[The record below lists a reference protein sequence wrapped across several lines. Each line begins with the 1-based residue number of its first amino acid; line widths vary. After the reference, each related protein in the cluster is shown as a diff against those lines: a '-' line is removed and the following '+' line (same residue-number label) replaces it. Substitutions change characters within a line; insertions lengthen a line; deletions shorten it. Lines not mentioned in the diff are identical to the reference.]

1 MEKFKEV
8 FAFIFTML
16 GSFLGFYFGE
26 IDAFVYS
33 LLCFVIA
40 DYITGILKAR
50 VERKLSSKIGFKGI
64 AKKIMIFIIV
74 GIGNLCD
81 KNLIKSEPMIKT
93 AIIFFYIANEG
104 ISILENSLAI
114 GLPIPIKLK
123 VLLEKFKE
131 EKWQIVN

>member
-16 GSFLGFYFGE
+16 GSFLGFYFCE

-40 DYITGILKAR
+40 DYMTGILR
-50 VERKLSSKIGFKGI
+50 VGVDGKLSSKIGFKGI

-104 ISILENSLAI
+104 ISILENSLAL
-114 GLPIPIKLK
+114 GLPIPMKLK
-123 VLLEKFKE
+123 VLLEQFKE
-131 EKWQIVN
+131 EK

>member
-1 MEKFKEV
+1 MDKFKQI
-8 FAFIFTML
+8 FSFIFTIF

-26 IDAFVYS
+26 VDGFVYS

-40 DYITGILKAR
+40 DYITGILKAG

-104 ISILENSLAI
+104 LSILENSLALD
-114 GLPIPIKLK
+114 LPIPMKLK

-131 EKWQIVN
+131 EK

>member
-1 MEKFKEV
+1 MDKFKQI
-8 FAFIFTML
+8 FSFIFTIF

-26 IDAFVYS
+26 VDGFVYS

-40 DYITGILKAR
+40 DYITGILKAG

-104 ISILENSLAI
+104 LSILENSLALD
-114 GLPIPIKLK
+114 LPIPTKLK
-123 VLLEKFKE
+123 VLLEQFKE
-131 EKWQIVN
+131 DK

>member
-8 FAFIFTML
+8 FAFIFTLM

-26 IDAFVYS
+26 IDALVYS

-40 DYITGILKAR
+40 DYITGILRAG
-50 VERKLSSKIGFKGI
+50 VDGKLSSKIGFKGI
-64 AKKIMIFIIV
+64 AKKIMIFILV

-104 ISILENSLAI
+104 LSILENCLAL
-114 GLPIPIKLK
+114 GLPIPMKLK
-123 VLLEKFKE
+123 VLLEQFKE
-131 EKWQIVN
+131 EKWLIVN